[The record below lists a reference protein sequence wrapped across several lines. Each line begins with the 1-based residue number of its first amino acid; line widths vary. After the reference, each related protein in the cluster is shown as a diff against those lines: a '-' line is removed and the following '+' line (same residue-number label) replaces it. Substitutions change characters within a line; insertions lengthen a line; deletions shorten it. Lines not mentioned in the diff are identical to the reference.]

1 MGILKTINRHFD
13 AEQPNSLVSY
23 NRAINVLSRDNEFIE
38 EVLNCFAVTP
48 EIRKHP
54 LAIGNVS
61 PLFADIQSMDEQDWK
76 IDIPV
81 PLRNIDLVKVLPN
94 DYALFRISGIKDAEL
109 IKTLQADNLE
119 VESRYSARS
128 DLLDYYSLS
137 KFASFLHDHNL
148 DAYARTILDHLHTH
162 LEEQVSCSARLLYHK
177 EDAKYYLRAVTSEK
191 GYKDYGINFS
201 VLVALLAI
209 DAYAKITQDSVF
221 IDSYSID
228 DSRVSLSFQFARE
241 IPLRD
246 GMSLSLNLLLENDE
260 IRQSSVSL
268 NAIFKVKY
276 GEDGRSLF
284 FKPTAYQKKDGE
296 YSTDMLT
303 YTHGMKVSTVYE
315 RISTLPL
322 LISKYAEQIRSNA
335 TEILK
340 ITNPQE
346 TKKYLL
352 CKIQRSRKEE
362 FLGYKTSVI
371 QRIISMEVNTV
382 YDLFDLLRNV
392 EELFGEDIMSRNY
405 WRENLYNALIEKG
418 RRD

>member
-54 LAIGNVS
+54 LTIGNVS
-61 PLFADIQSMDEQDWK
+61 PLFADIQSLDEQDWK

-201 VLVALLAI
+201 VLVALLAV
-209 DAYAKITQDSVF
+209 DAYAKVTQDSVF

-322 LISKYAEQIRSNA
+322 LISK
-335 TEILK
+335 
-340 ITNPQE
+340 
-346 TKKYLL
+346 
-352 CKIQRSRKEE
+352 
-362 FLGYKTSVI
+362 
-371 QRIISMEVNTV
+371 
-382 YDLFDLLRNV
+382 
-392 EELFGEDIMSRNY
+392 
-405 WRENLYNALIEKG
+405 
-418 RRD
+418 